1 MLAERGAV
9 VIDADAIA
17 RELQEAGTPVFA
29 AIVGRF
35 GSSILGDDG
44 ELDRDALAGVVF
56 AESAALADLNA
67 IVHPAVRDEM
77 AYRISQAPPGSIVIL
92 DIPLL
97 AESTGRSGME
107 LVVTVEADPASRIRR
122 LVEDRGMEPSAIEA
136 RIASQATEEQRTAV
150 ADVVIRNDCSLD
162 ELEEQVD
169 ALWRR
174 LISATPS
181 GPGN

>member
-17 RELQEAGTPVFA
+17 RELQRSGTPVFA

-56 AESAALADLNA
+56 AGSAALADLNA

-150 ADVVIRNDCSLD
+150 ADVVIRNDGSLD

-174 LISATPS
+174 LIGATPS